1 MRGCRKA
8 ALMLLLAAAAMPA
21 AADWKDDYARGLEA
35 ARDGRWGEVSRYMD
49 SAIAGNAQPAPR
61 LRLYG
66 QRYEVYAPQHYA
78 GLAALRQGNCA
89 AALRFWGQS
98 ANEAFVGAN
107 PALASVEQ
115 QGRGACGSAVASQSK
130 PAATVPTPT
139 PPPVTSVPIQQTPAK
154 PPLATSAPAPAPA
167 PPRPVVQTP
176 TVSVAVATPPPIV
189 EQRPASSAAAE
200 ALRPLLEAY
209 LGGRYAEVLRLS
221 ARPGG
226 DARVRWH
233 MYTLR
238 AAAAFQLMQLGG
250 APADAESIARQAV
263 SDARTAEAS
272 RKPDNTFYSPKFV
285 AFYGAP

>member
-8 ALMLLLAAAAMPA
+8 ALLVLLAAAAMPA

-89 AALRFWGQS
+89 AALRYWGQS
-98 ANEAFVGAN
+98 ANAAFVNAN

-115 QGRGACGSAVASQSK
+115 QGRGDCGSAVASQSK
-130 PAATVPTPT
+130 PPVAVPAPA
-139 PPPVTSVPIQQTPAK
+139 PPPASTVATQQPPAK
-154 PPLATSAPAPAPA
+154 PPLATPAPAPA
-167 PPRPVVQTP
+167 PSRPVLQTP
-176 TVSVAVATPPPIV
+176 VVSAPIAAPPPVV
-189 EQRPASSAAAE
+189 EQRPAPSAAAE

-238 AAAAFQLMQLGG
+238 AAAAFQLVQLGG
-250 APADAESIARQAV
+250 EPADAESIARQAV
-263 SDARTAEAS
+263 SDARAAEAS
-272 RKPDNTFYSPKFV
+272 RKPDATFYSPKFV
-285 AFYGAP
+285 AFYSAP